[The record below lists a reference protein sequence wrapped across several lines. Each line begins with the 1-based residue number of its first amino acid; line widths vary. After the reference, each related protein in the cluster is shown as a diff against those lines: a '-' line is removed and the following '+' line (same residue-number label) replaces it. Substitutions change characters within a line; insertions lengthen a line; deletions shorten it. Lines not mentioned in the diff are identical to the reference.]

1 MSNIQHFFFA
11 FGLLAF
17 ALFLIGLF
25 FGIVWLIV
33 DHYDSKDRIKNLE
46 NQYCDLYSRLIS
58 VEITVN
64 RLETKTDNIIK
75 ETTVNESRS

>member
-17 ALFLIGLF
+17 AVFLIGLF

-33 DHYDSKDRIKNLE
+33 DHYDSKDRIKYLE
-46 NQYCDLYSRLIS
+46 NKYCDLHNNLRG
-58 VEITVN
+58 VEMTIN

-75 ETTVNESRS
+75 ETTVNDN